1 MKHIYSGNIKSLSAL
16 VDRINNGQKFRF
28 FPTNEITHAKLKK
41 DKFEVSGMF
50 CKGIGQ
56 LDEHNDSINIDLKV
70 RLRRQFVFIGLF
82 VLILLS
88 GFIWGE
94 NVTINGD
101 SNPTLWK
108 RIGFVSIGLIVFIAI
123 PSFILTHVRN
133 DFKRKVEKLIK

>member
-1 MKHIYSGNIKSLSAL
+1 MKHIYSGNIKSLASL
-16 VDRINNGQKFRF
+16 VDGINNGQKFRF
-28 FPTNEITHAKLKK
+28 FPTNEITHAKLQN

-56 LDEHNDSINIDLKV
+56 LDEQKDSINIDLKV
-70 RLRRQFVFIGLF
+70 RLKRVFVFIGLF

-101 SNPTLWK
+101 SDPTLWK
-108 RIGFVSIGLIVFIAI
+108 RIGFVSSGLVVFIAI
-123 PSFILTHVRN
+123 PSFILTQVRN
-133 DFKRKVEKLIK
+133 DFKRKIENLIK